1 LAVKNE
7 VLGLEDTLAALREF
21 PQAAG
26 RSTLRRALLK
36 AAEPVAIVARSY
48 APDDPRTAPP
58 DLKSSIAV
66 TTQLTGR
73 ARRQQPK
80 MSEVEVYIGP
90 TRQTGRTVLNYAATV
105 EFGTFRAPAYPY
117 MRPAWDRTK
126 GLVQTILARELT
138 IEFERTANRLSRKFF
153 KPR

>member
-1 LAVKNE
+1 LAVKSE

-21 PQAAG
+21 PTATG
-26 RSTLRRALLK
+26 RNTLRRALLK
-36 AAEPVAIVARSY
+36 AAEPVAIAARSY

-58 DLKSSIAV
+58 DLKRSIAV
-66 TTQLTGR
+66 TTQMTSR

-80 MSEVEVYIGP
+80 QSEVEVYIGP
-90 TRQTGRTVLNYAATV
+90 VRQSGRAVLNYAATV

-126 GLVQTILARELT
+126 GLVQTILARELKT
-138 IEFERTANRLSRKFF
+138 EFERTADRLSRRFF
-153 KPR
+153 KLR

>member
-1 LAVKNE
+1 
-7 VLGLEDTLAALREF
+7 
-21 PQAAG
+21 
-26 RSTLRRALLK
+26 
-36 AAEPVAIVARSY
+36 
-48 APDDPRTAPP
+48 
-58 DLKSSIAV
+58 
-66 TTQLTGR
+66 
-73 ARRQQPK
+73 

-90 TRQTGRTVLNYAATV
+90 TKQTGRAVLNYAATV

>member
-1 LAVKNE
+1 MASRNE

-21 PQAAG
+21 PTATG
-26 RSTLRRALLK
+26 RNTLRRALLK
-36 AAEPVAIVARSY
+36 AAEPVAIAARSY

-66 TTQLTGR
+66 TTQTTRR

-80 MSEVEVYIGP
+80 TSEVEVYVGP
-90 TRQTGRTVLNYAATV
+90 TRQSGRAVLNYAATV

-126 GLVQTILARELT
+126 GLVETLLARELK
-138 IEFERTANRLSRKFF
+138 IEFEHTAARLSKRFF
-153 KPR
+153 KIR